1 MRQRFLVAAALTAA
15 LCPCS
20 RVLAAGS
27 ELIPETTAN
36 RHGLTRPWFTQ
47 VELDGSRGRICDIV
61 LEGGILYAQT
71 DTAMLHA
78 IDAETG
84 KTLWAKQ
91 IGRPRHPSLTP
102 GANRDLLGIING
114 SRLYVVNR
122 YNGDLLYETEV
133 NGAPGAGPALS
144 AKRVYVPTVTG
155 LVIAY
160 RLQPLVD
167 PMQELGKVKKDLTPE
182 EKAKLDE
189 ERRQNIRLRQEFI
202 PPLSCQSF
210 GRTLVQPLV
219 TRETSSEEY
228 AAWPTDRGFLNI
240 GRINRQAEDMISL
253 KYRLETAAPIVCR
266 PAYLPPDPKVTG
278 DSGLIFVGSR
288 DGFLHAIQE
297 KTGESLWRFS
307 TGEPIA
313 QSPAV
318 IDTRV
323 YVCTQLGGM
332 YCLEAKTGKD
342 LWWSPNIVQ
351 FVSASK
357 GRVYAA
363 DQIGRILVL
372 NAENGSRLDTIAAEN
387 VPIKLSNSDTD
398 RLYLANDKGLIH
410 CLHEVEQVEPLP
422 HGQDRKQ
429 AAETEEKPAVAQKKI
444 ETGEA
449 KEKPAKKDRVA
460 PKEKKERVAP
470 IPKEKKERPL
480 KKAKAGKKG
489 AGGKA
494 ADGGGADQ
502 GANPFMQGG
511 GADGGAFGAPA
522 GGKAKGGKAKGNQ
535 NQPDG
540 NPFQ

>member
-1 MRQRFLVAAALTAA
+1 
-15 LCPCS
+15 
-20 RVLAAGS
+20 
-27 ELIPETTAN
+27 
-36 RHGLTRPWFTQ
+36 
-47 VELDGSRGRICDIV
+47 
-61 LEGGILYAQT
+61 
-71 DTAMLHA
+71 
-78 IDAETG
+78 
-84 KTLWAKQ
+84 
-91 IGRPRHPSLTP
+91 
-102 GANRDLLGIING
+102 
-114 SRLYVVNR
+114 NR
-122 YNGDLLYETEV
+122 YNGDLLYETV
-133 NGAPGAGPALS
+133 VDGAPGAGPALS
-144 AKRVYVPTVTG
+144 AKRAYVPTVTG
-155 LVIAY
+155 LVLAY

-167 PMQELGKVKKDLTPE
+167 PLQELGKVKKDLTPE

-219 TRETSSEEY
+219 TRETSGEEY

-240 GRINRQAEDMISL
+240 GRIDRQAEDAISL

-288 DGFLHAIQE
+288 DGFLHAVQE

-318 IDTRV
+318 VGDRV

-342 LWWSPNIVQ
+342 LWWSPNLVQ

-357 GRVYAA
+357 GRVYAV

-372 NAENGSRLDTIAAEN
+372 NAQNGSRLDTIDAES

-398 RLYLANDKGLIH
+398 RLYLANDKGLIQ
-410 CLHEVEQVEPLP
+410 CLHEVEQVEPLSY
-422 HGQDRKQ
+422 GQDRKL
-429 AAETEEKPAVAQKKI
+429 AAETVEKPAVAQKKI

-449 KEKPAKKDRVA
+449 KEKPAKKERVA

-470 IPKEKKERPL
+470 IPKENKEQA
-480 KKAKAGKKG
+480 KAKAE
-489 AGGKA
+489 AAKA
-494 ADGGGADQ
+494 AKAAKAEAAKAAKAANKAPGGNVGGADE
-502 GANPFMQGG
+502 NP
-511 GADGGAFGAPA
+511 FGAPA

-535 NQPDG
+535 NQADG